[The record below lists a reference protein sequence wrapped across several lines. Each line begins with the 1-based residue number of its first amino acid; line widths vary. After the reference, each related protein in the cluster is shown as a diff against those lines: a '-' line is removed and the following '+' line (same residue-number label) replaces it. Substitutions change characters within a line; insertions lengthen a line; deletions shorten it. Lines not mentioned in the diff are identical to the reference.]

1 MKRLAVFLAA
11 LLFPLVAQAAVPPMC
26 LNNEGKPTQCQGVYS
41 TYSSGDVPLAVAS
54 GNSANASISL
64 SLSGVANK
72 TTYITGFHCEW
83 GGATAATEVL
93 LTIASVIGPT
103 TLSYLVIVPAGA
115 TLAGPGVSDQFVPPL
130 PANGPNQT
138 ITLLVPALGAGNLYA
153 ACNARGFQR

>member
-1 MKRLAVFLAA
+1 MKRFAVFLAA
-11 LLFPLVAQAAVPPMC
+11 LLFPLIAQAAVPAAC
-26 LNNEGKPTQCQGVYS
+26 VDYQGRATQCQGVYS
-41 TYSSGDVPLAVAS
+41 TYSSNDVPLALAS
-54 GNSANASISL
+54 GNSANAPISL
-64 SLSGVANK
+64 SLPGAANK

-83 GGATAATEVL
+83 GGATGAAEVL

-115 TLAGPGVSDQFVPPL
+115 TLAGSGVSDQFVPPL
-130 PANGPNQT
+130 PANGANQT